1 MRFAPVYYA
10 HNPASCE
17 RMIRKNSFLLRA
29 SLLGALC
36 AAALAA
42 PMALSAQEVTSRPVV
57 QPLPPQDTQRLN
69 RALVE
74 LAKQPQSVPRLLEAG
89 NAALA
94 VNDLDGAMGFFKR
107 LTEIEP
113 ENEAATLGLARVYMR
128 SGRPIM
134 ALLYFD
140 AAQSRGASP
149 IAIGSDQ
156 ALTLDMLG
164 DQARAQAGYV
174 RLIEASPKDDEARRR
189 LAISFAISG
198 KRAPFEATLRPLT
211 DRRDFAAFRAR
222 TFGLAIL
229 GELDRAKA
237 IADAVMPRT
246 LAQRISPYLDFMP
259 RLTAAQQAAAAN
271 LGIFP
276 KAADIGRD
284 SPAVLAYMRDRVRPV
299 PSRAAATPAVSAQD
313 RLEPAGVP
321 LGEETTASE
330 SADPES
336 ATAAIPA
343 PAPAKA
349 AAAERTAA
357 TVADAFDDIEPAL
370 PVVDASAQ
378 DADAV
383 NIAAIDAPREAPPA
397 PELPANPSR
406 IWVQVATGQ
415 DLEALG
421 FDWRRLR
428 RKASDELEGFTP
440 HTVPWGQANRL
451 LAGPLESREDAR
463 DLINALS
470 RKGIDSFRYTSPEGV
485 EIQELTLP

>member
-1 MRFAPVYYA
+1 MYCAR
-10 HNPASCE
+10 NPASCG
-17 RMIRKNSFLLRA
+17 RMIGNRSLLRIG
-29 SLLGALC
+29 LLGLFGT
-36 AAALAA
+36 AAVSAPLAVG
-42 PMALSAQEVTSRPVV
+42 AQEVTSRPVV
-57 QPLPPQDTQRLN
+57 QPLPPQDMQRLN

-74 LAKQPQSVPRLLEAG
+74 LAKEPRSVPRLLEAG

-94 VNDLDGAMGFFKR
+94 VNDLDGALGFFKR

-113 ENEAATLGLARVYMR
+113 ENEPGTLGLARVYMR

-140 AAQSRGASP
+140 AAQSRGASLV
-149 IAIGSDQ
+149 AIGSDQ

-164 DQARAQAGYV
+164 DQARAQRNYV

-198 KRAPFEATLRPLT
+198 KRSPFEATLRPLV

-229 GELDRAKA
+229 DELDRAKA

-246 LAQRISPYLDFMP
+246 LAQKITPYLEFMP

-276 KAADIGRD
+276 RAADIGRD
-284 SPAVLAYMRDRVRPV
+284 SPAVLAYMRDRVGTAPVRPV
-299 PSRAAATPAVSAQD
+299 GAPPASAED

-321 LGEETTASE
+321 LGEE
-330 SADPES
+330 
-336 ATAAIPA
+336 ATVGVAVDSPV
-343 PAPAKA
+343 
-349 AAAERTAA
+349 AEPVPS
-357 TVADAFDDIEPAL
+357 TVADAFDDMEPAL
-370 PVVDASAQ
+370 PAMDASVQ
-378 DADAV
+378 DAGAV
-383 NIAAIDAPREAPPA
+383 DIAAIDVPREAPPA
-397 PELPANPSR
+397 PEPPANPSR

-421 FDWRRLR
+421 FDWRRMR
-428 RKASDELEGFTP
+428 RRASDLLEGFTP

-451 LAGPLESREDAR
+451 LAGPLDSRQEAR
-463 DLINALS
+463 ELINALN
-470 RKGIDSFRYTSPEGV
+470 RKGIDSFRYTSPEGM
-485 EIQELTLP
+485 EIQELKLP